1 VTGSLK
7 VNPEL
12 SIALLEE
19 SIEVRIKLEYFQKY
33 GNQSVEVQSDDQVK

>member
-1 VTGSLK
+1 MTGSLK

-19 SIEVRIKLEYFQKY
+19 SIEVRIKLEYFQKFE
-33 GNQSVEVQSDDQVK
+33 NQSLEVQSDNEVE